1 MSNGTGKQMNRP
13 RPMSLQAVGIAVQA
27 GATIRRGTVLRSAFP
42 RWEFQVFD
50 PEGRFVAAVASSA
63 LPQVVTLYGLDE
75 RPGVNR

>member
-27 GATIRRGTVLRSAFP
+27 GATIRHGTVLRSAFP

-50 PEGRFVAAVASSA
+50 ADGQFMEAVALSA